1 MYNCKLVN
9 DTTETSVIFTLLE
22 NHADLVLIEQ
32 FDNKGLLD
40 STTVGPIEDGEKL
53 KEKFLAEGFKEI

>member
-1 MYNCKLVN
+1 MYNCKLTN
-9 DTTETSVIFTLLE
+9 DTTETSVVFTLLE
-22 NHADLVLIEQ
+22 NHADLVLIEE
-32 FDNKGLLD
+32 FDNRGLLS